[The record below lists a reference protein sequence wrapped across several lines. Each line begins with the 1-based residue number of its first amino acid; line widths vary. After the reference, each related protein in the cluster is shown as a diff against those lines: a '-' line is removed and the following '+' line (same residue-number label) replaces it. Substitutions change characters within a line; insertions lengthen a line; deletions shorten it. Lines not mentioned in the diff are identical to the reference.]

1 MTRLAQVVIAV
12 LAFAAPSIAQ
22 NPEGQT
28 ADMTAEPMFVL
39 VGTYTGTGSE
49 GIYTLR
55 MDPETGVLEPVA
67 AMGGITNPSFLAVH
81 PSLSTV
87 YAVQETVEDNAVFAL
102 ALDGK
107 TGALSIIGSQAA
119 HGAHPCHVMVD
130 PSGSA
135 VVVANYSGGSVAAF
149 AVDQDGSLRP
159 ASQVIQHTGSGPNA
173 GRQEGP
179 HAHSVTIDP
188 TGSTVLAA
196 DLGIDR
202 IMLYDL
208 NPGEATLS
216 PAEPAYA
223 KVSPGAGPRHVAF
236 HPSGRFCYVVTELAN
251 TVVGFAYDSASGSL
265 DPIQTVSTLPQ
276 DWQGQSSC
284 ADIHVHPSGAFLYAS
299 NRGHDS
305 IACYSLDPETGLL
318 TLFEIEPTGGK
329 TPRNFG
335 IEPTG
340 RYLYAA
346 NQESGN
352 IVQFSIDASSGE
364 LTPTGQQIEIPAPVC
379 LVFVPVA
386 QD

>member
-1 MTRLAQVVIAV
+1 M
-12 LAFAAPSIAQ
+12 
-22 NPEGQT
+22 
-28 ADMTAEPMFVL
+28 
-39 VGTYTGTGSE
+39 
-49 GIYTLR
+49 
-55 MDPETGVLEPVA
+55 
-67 AMGGITNPSFLAVH
+67 
-81 PSLSTV
+81 
-87 YAVQETVEDNAVFAL
+87 
-102 ALDGK
+102 
-107 TGALSIIGSQAA
+107 
-119 HGAHPCHVMVD
+119 
-130 PSGSA
+130 
-135 VVVANYSGGSVAAF
+135 
-149 AVDQDGSLRP
+149 
-159 ASQVIQHTGSGPNA
+159 
-173 GRQEGP
+173 
-179 HAHSVTIDP
+179 
-188 TGSTVLAA
+188 
-196 DLGIDR
+196 
-202 IMLYDL
+202 
-208 NPGEATLS
+208 
-216 PAEPAYA
+216 
-223 KVSPGAGPRHVAF
+223 SPGAGPRHVAF

-265 DPIQTVSTLPQ
+265 DPIQTVSTLPE

-305 IACYSLDPETGLL
+305 IACYRLDPETGLL